1 MEIITPRRIPEL
13 YITEYDIK
21 REKVFR
27 AFSDYLKA
35 KGLVRKFQR
44 AEISVDFHIDTAS
57 RGVRIN
63 PDRFAIYRIDKSLR
77 ESVEQDLHK
86 LLLKVKEQL
95 DVS

>member
-1 MEIITPRRIPEL
+1 MEIITPRRIPEPNMM
-13 YITEYDIK
+13 EYAKK
-21 REKVFR
+21 REMIFKE
-27 AFSDYLKA
+27 FSKYLQK

-57 RGVRIN
+57 RGVLIN

-77 ESVEQDLHK
+77 ESVEQDLYK
-86 LLLKVKEQL
+86 VLLKVKEQL